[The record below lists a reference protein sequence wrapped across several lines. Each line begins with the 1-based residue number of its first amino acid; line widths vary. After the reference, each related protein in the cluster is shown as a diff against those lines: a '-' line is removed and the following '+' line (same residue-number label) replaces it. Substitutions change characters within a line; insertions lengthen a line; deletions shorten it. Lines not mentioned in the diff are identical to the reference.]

1 MGAKAVLGLVKDAF
15 KDFGEDKA
23 ERLGAALAYYTIFSL
38 GPLLV
43 VLIAISGLVFG
54 QAAAEGQVVDRI
66 QGFLGADGA
75 KTIQDMIKSASAP
88 TAGII
93 ATVIGS
99 ITLLLG
105 ALGILNQLKGAL
117 NTIWEVEPKK
127 GGSFLG
133 NLKDTLLSFLMV
145 GAAGFLLLLSLIA
158 NSVLA
163 NMSGYLSDKLPFGPL
178 FWQLVNYA
186 ITLLV
191 VTPVFAA
198 IFKFLPDVKVKWK
211 DVWFGAFVTAFL
223 FMVGQVGIGLYMSIA
238 KVGTAFGAASSL
250 VVILVWIYFSAQ
262 ILFFGAE
269 LTQVYSAKYGS
280 RRVPEEGA
288 HFTSASSRA
297 EQGLSPNLARA
308 WPPPMQGGKFHPGS
322 SESTLFFFRLFRSV
336 PDRNNLNLIP
346 FWS

>member
-15 KDFGEDKA
+15 SDFGEDKA

-54 QAAAEGQVVDRI
+54 EAAAEGQVVDRI

-75 KTIQDMIKSASAP
+75 KTVQDMIKSASAP

-93 ATVIGS
+93 ATVLGS

-105 ALGILNQLKGAL
+105 ALGILAQLKGAL

-145 GAAGFLLLLSLIA
+145 GAAGLLLLLSLIA

-163 NMSGYLSDKLPFGPL
+163 NMSGYLSDKLPLGPL

-198 IFKFLPDVKVKWK
+198 IFKFLPDVKVRWK

-223 FMVGQVGIGLYMSIA
+223 FMVGQVAIGIYMGLT

-297 EQGLSPNLARA
+297 EQDLKPKSRGRMASAHAGEKASP
-308 WPPPMQGGKFHPGS
+308 WFK
-322 SESTLFFFRLFRSV
+322 
-336 PDRNNLNLIP
+336 
-346 FWS
+346 

>member
-1 MGAKAVLGLVKDAF
+1 MGAKGAFGLVRAAF
-15 KDFGEDKA
+15 DDFGKDKA

-43 VLIAISGLVFG
+43 VLIAIAGLVFG
-54 QAAAEGQVVDRI
+54 QAAAEGQVVDRV

-75 KTIQDMIKSASAP
+75 ETVQDMIKSASAP

-99 ITLLLG
+99 ITLVLG

-133 NLKDTLLSFLMV
+133 NLKDTVLSFLMV
-145 GAAGFLLLLSLIA
+145 GGAGFLLLLSLIA

-163 NMSGYLSDKLPFGPL
+163 NMSEFLSDKLPLGPL

-186 ITLLV
+186 ITLV
-191 VTPVFAA
+191 VVAPVFAA
-198 IFKFLPDVKVKWK
+198 IFKFLPDVKVAWK
-211 DVWFGAFVTAFL
+211 DVWFGAFVTALL
-223 FMVGQVGIGLYMSIA
+223 FMVGQVAIGIYMSFTQ
-238 KVGTAFGAASSL
+238 VGSAFGAASSL

-269 LTQVYSAKYGS
+269 LTQVYAARYGS
-280 RRVPEEGA
+280 RRQAGQVSRA
-288 HFTSASSRA
+288 NDASRA
-297 EQGLSPNLARA
+297 EQGLKPRSRVRLSSVSAGDKASP
-308 WPPPMQGGKFHPGS
+308 WFK
-322 SESTLFFFRLFRSV
+322 
-336 PDRNNLNLIP
+336 
-346 FWS
+346 

>member
-1 MGAKAVLGLVKDAF
+1 MVMGPKAIFGLVRDAF
-15 KDFGEDKA
+15 NDFGEDKA
-23 ERLGAALAYYTIFSL
+23 ERLGAALAYYTIFSI

-43 VLIAISGLVFG
+43 LLIAISGLVFG
-54 QAAAEGQVVDRI
+54 QAAAEGQVADKV

-75 KTIQDMIKSASAP
+75 RTIQEMIKSASAP

-93 ATVIGS
+93 ATLFGA

-105 ALGILNQLKGAL
+105 ALGILTQLKGAL

-133 NLKDTLLSFLMV
+133 NLKGTVLSFLMV
-145 GAAGFLLLLSLIA
+145 GAAGLLLLLSLIA
-158 NSVLA
+158 SSVLA
-163 NMSGYLSDKLPFGPL
+163 NMSEYLSDKLPLGPL

-186 ITLLV
+186 TTLLV

-198 IFKFLPDVKVKWK
+198 IFKFLPDVKVGWK
-211 DVWFGAFVTAFL
+211 DVWIGAFVTALL
-223 FMVGQVGIGLYMSIA
+223 FMVGQIGIGIYMGFA
-238 KVGTAFGAASSL
+238 KVGSAFGAASSL

-269 LTQVYSAKYGS
+269 ITQVYASKYGS

-288 HFTSASSRA
+288 DLAGAASRLQ
-297 EQGLSPNLARA
+297 QGLKPKSRTRLATASANSKSSP
-308 WPPPMQGGKFHPGS
+308 WFK
-322 SESTLFFFRLFRSV
+322 
-336 PDRNNLNLIP
+336 
-346 FWS
+346 